1 MAAVDQLM
9 ARDEAGRSPELDG
22 VREGVQENITETIDA
37 ARSGDEKAS
46 SKLVSLLYD
55 ELRRLAR
62 SLLARR
68 PPGQTIQATALVHEA
83 YLKIARKGKKDWEG
97 RGQFFEAAAGAM
109 RDILVDS
116 ARRKAALK
124 RGGDRKKVPLEE
136 EVVAIDPP
144 SDDVLAVHEALN
156 RLEQLDARKGKIV
169 LLRYFCGLTMPEIA
183 EALGLSRATV
193 EREWAFTK
201 AWLSRAL
208 SSDSGIWQ

>member
-1 MAAVDQLM
+1 MAG
-9 ARDEAGRSPELDG
+9 DEPGRSPELDG

-83 YLKIARKGKKDWEG
+83 YLKIARKGRKDWEG

-124 RGGDRKKVPLEE
+124 RGGDRKKLPLEE
-136 EVVAIDPP
+136 EVLAIDPP

-183 EALGLSRATV
+183 EGLGISRATV

-208 SSDSGIWQ
+208 SSDSGVWQ